1 MKQKKILITGGT
13 GFMGSSLVKKLLDK
27 GNEIRVLDNY
37 QRGNGFRLEKEL
49 NKIEFIEGDIRDQS
63 VVEKACKNIDVVF
76 HLAYLNGTKFFY
88 EKPDLVLDIA
98 VKGIINIIQSSIN
111 NNISDFFLASSSEV
125 YQTPD
130 NIPTKE
136 KVSLSIPD
144 ILNPR
149 YSYGGGKI
157 LCELMTVNY
166 GKKYFERSVIFRSHN
181 VYGPNMGWEHVIPNF
196 ITKINQNIINN
207 NSNYV
212 NLEIQGDGTET
223 RAFIYIDDFI
233 DGLIKVYDRANN
245 LEIYNIG
252 TNEEISIEDLAKK
265 VGFYFNKKI
274 KILPGEIQ
282 KGSTKRRCPD
292 IKKLKSLGFLP
303 KFSLDEGIK
312 NTSEWYVNNNYKKE
326 I

>member
-166 GKKYFERSVIFRSHN
+166 GKKYFERSVIFRPHN

>member
-166 GKKYFERSVIFRSHN
+166 GKKYFDRSVIFRPHN